1 MLKHINEDN
10 FETEVLEAERVTLVD
25 FFATW
30 CGPCQML
37 APVLEKISNS
47 RADFDIAKID
57 VDQLPDLAVEY
68 GVEVVP
74 TMVIFKNG
82 KVMNKFE
89 GFKSESEIVEEVS
102 KYMD

>member
-10 FETEVLEAERVTLVD
+10 FKTEVLEAEKVTLVD

-102 KYMD
+102 KYVD